1 MQADALVD
9 LEGGATIVADPST
22 VARKAT
28 EALKRYR
35 VLDEVVRTADLDHR
49 EVLLDADLGQVVAD
63 FLVGRAGS
71 GARS

>member
-1 MQADALVD
+1 MTSASPTSA
-9 LEGGATIVADPST
+9 APSAPST
-22 VARKAT
+22 VARKYIA
-28 EALKRYR
+28 ALKRYR
-35 VLDEVVRTADLDHR
+35 EALDEVVRTADLDHR